1 MDDRLEGQGTGQTPE
16 RSGEGATAETD
27 QRAAGRQQQQQ
38 QPTPPQGGARRE
50 RDRDRERERD
60 PRRRRPGGREGQP
73 TQQQQ
78 QPQHSRRVDS
88 SLNMEELH
96 ELFSMFTA
104 QGLTEFELEK
114 EGFRVKLRRDLTPPA
129 APSAGGPA
137 GAPPLSAVQPPA
149 QVLPFV
155 APLVTP
161 APTPDSAPAAS
172 AAPAAEARQPAE
184 EPAEQLH
191 VITSPIVGTFYRAAS
206 PTSDP
211 FVRQGSR
218 VEPDSVVCIIEAM
231 KLMNEILAETS
242 GTVEEVYVENGQP
255 VEYGQSL
262 FGIRK

>member
-1 MDDRLEGQGTGQTPE
+1 MDDSLEGQGTGRAPE
-16 RSGEGATAETD
+16 RPGEGAAPETD
-27 QRAAGRQQQQQ
+27 QRAAGRQQ
-38 QPTPPQGGARRE
+38 PPQGGGRR
-50 RDRDRERERD
+50 DRERD

-78 QPQHSRRVDS
+78 QPQHSRRAEP

-114 EGFRVKLRRDLTPPA
+114 EGFRVRLRRDLTPPGS
-129 APSAGGPA
+129 SAGGA
-137 GAPPLSAVQPPA
+137 TASQPLSAVHPPA

-155 APLVTP
+155 APQVTP
-161 APTPDSAPAAS
+161 GPTPESAPAQDA
-172 AAPAAEARQPAE
+172 AAEARQLAE
-184 EPAEQLH
+184 ETAEKLH
-191 VITSPIVGTFYRAAS
+191 TITSPIVGTFYRSPS

-218 VEPDSVVCIIEAM
+218 VEPDTVVCIIEAM

-255 VEYGQSL
+255 VEYGQAL

>member
-1 MDDRLEGQGTGQTPE
+1 MDDRLEGQGTGQAPE
-16 RSGEGATAETD
+16 RSTEGTPPETD
-27 QRAAGRQQQQQ
+27 QRAAGRQQQQ
-38 QPTPPQGGARRE
+38 PAGGARR
-50 RDRDRERERD
+50 DRERERERD
-60 PRRRRPGGREGQP
+60 PRRRRPGGGREGQP

-78 QPQHSRRVDS
+78 PPQHSRRAES
-88 SLNMEELH
+88 SLNMEELQ

-114 EGFRVKLRRDLTPPA
+114 EGFRVKLRRDLTPPGSA
-129 APSAGGPA
+129 AGAGPSAA
-137 GAPPLSAVQPPA
+137 QPLSAVQPTA

-155 APLVTP
+155 APQVTP
-161 APTPDSAPAAS
+161 APSPE
-172 AAPAAEARQPAE
+172 AAPAAAPTAEARPQPAE

-191 VITSPIVGTFYRAAS
+191 IITSPIVGTFYRAAS

-218 VEPDSVVCIIEAM
+218 VEPDTVVCIIEAM
-231 KLMNEILAETS
+231 KLMNEILAESS

>member
-1 MDDRLEGQGTGQTPE
+1 MDDKLEGQGTGQTPE
-16 RSGEGATAETD
+16 RSGEGATPETD
-27 QRAAGRQQQQQ
+27 QHAAGRQQQQQ
-38 QPTPPQGGARRE
+38 TSSPQGGARRD
-50 RDRDRERERD
+50 RDRDRERD
-60 PRRRRPGGREGQP
+60 PRRRRPGGGGREGQP

-78 QPQHSRRVDS
+78 SQQSRRAES

-129 APSAGGPA
+129 APAAGGPA
-137 GAPPLSAVQPPA
+137 HAQPLSAVQPTA

-161 APTPDSAPAAS
+161 APTPDAAAAS
-172 AAPAAEARQPAE
+172 APEARQPAE

-218 VEPDSVVCIIEAM
+218 VEPDTVVCIIEAM

>member
-1 MDDRLEGQGTGQTPE
+1 MDDSLEGQGTGRAPE
-16 RSGEGATAETD
+16 QRSGEGATPDAD
-27 QRAAGRQQQQQ
+27 QRAAGRQQ
-38 QPTPPQGGARRE
+38 PPQGGGR
-50 RDRDRERERD
+50 RDRERGDRD

-78 QPQHSRRVDS
+78 PPQHSRRAEP

-114 EGFRVKLRRDLTPPA
+114 EGFRVRLRRDLT
-129 APSAGGPA
+129 SQGSSSSGGA
-137 GAPPLSAVQPPA
+137 MASQPLSAVHPPA

-155 APLVTP
+155 APQVTP
-161 APTPDSAPAAS
+161 GPAPEGAPDTAT
-172 AAPAAEARQPAE
+172 AAEAPQLAE

-191 VITSPIVGTFYRAAS
+191 TITSPIVGTFYRSPS

-211 FVRQGSR
+211 FVRPGSR
-218 VEPDSVVCIIEAM
+218 VEQDTVVCIIEAM

-255 VEYGQSL
+255 VEYGQAL